1 MSSIRSFAA
10 GALRA
15 EMARQKKSSVDLAS
29 LLGCSQSSAARRM
42 SGETPLDLDD
52 IAAIARWL
60 GVTEA
65 TFFEPIES
73 AVAS

>member
-1 MSSIRSFAA
+1 MSSIRSYAA

-15 EMARQKKSSVDLAS
+15 EMAREKKSSADLAS
-29 LLGCSQSSAARRM
+29 VLGCSQSSAARRM
-42 SGETPLDLDD
+42 SGDTPLDLDD

-60 GVTEA
+60 GVAESV
-65 TFFEPIES
+65 FFEPTE